1 MGGRV
6 PDLGRRMW
14 SCPRGHKQQSA
25 PLLFQIS
32 LSELNGDPEVWGGG
46 KADKGMGAMSTTS
59 TAHLHAMHSTWGG
72 VHSHRQI
79 WGESPLTSTT
89 SKFHWR

>member
-32 LSELNGDPEVWGGG
+32 LSELNGDLKFGGRGERLTKGWGQWAPPPPHICTPCTAPGEG
-46 KADKGMGAMSTTS
+46 FTATARFGVKA
-59 TAHLHAMHSTWGG
+59 H
-72 VHSHRQI
+72 
-79 WGESPLTSTT
+79 
-89 SKFHWR
+89 

>member
-1 MGGRV
+1 MDTSSNL
-6 PDLGRRMW
+6 PP
-14 SCPRGHKQQSA
+14 SYSKFP
-25 PLLFQIS
+25 S
-32 LSELNGDPEVWGGG
+32 LSSMETLKFGGEG
-46 KADKGMGAMSTTS
+46 GEADKGMGAMGTTS